1 MSSMSAKDNRTLSFS
16 KNGEMISMNKKKER
30 HVAWV
35 GNFFIICI
43 ILTKWSLAHFAEL
56 RGLSTSSQD
65 AY

>member
-1 MSSMSAKDNRTLSFS
+1 VSAKDKETMLFS
-16 KNGEMISMNKKKER
+16 ENGDMNSMKKYKKETCSMI
-30 HVAWV
+30 WQ
-35 GNFFIICI
+35 FLFIICI